1 MKKMKSFAGLLLAIV
16 LLTAC
21 SSKPSMK
28 AGDSVIADWYEDTW
42 HVGKL
47 VAECE
52 GGWTVDFK
60 DDFYDSGE
68 GQEPACYAPAKLVVD
83 VAPVAADVKV
93 DGTVLAQWVEDSYY
107 TAKIVKIDGD
117 KYSVKFVSDGWESEL
132 KLDQLRLLPVV
143 EAAK

>member
-1 MKKMKSFAGLLLAIV
+1 MKKIAALLLLAV
-16 LLTAC
+16 VLTAC

-47 VAECE
+47 VAACE

-60 DDFYDSGE
+60 DDFYDSSE
-68 GQEPACYAPAKLVVD
+68 GQTPACYAPAKLVAD
-83 VAPVAADVKV
+83 VAPAAGSVKA
-93 DGTVLAQWVEDSYY
+93 DDTVLAQWVEDSYY
-107 TAKIVKIDGD
+107 TAKITKIDGD

-143 EAAK
+143 EPAK